1 METVV
6 IVTGA
11 IGRPSLSARV
21 ARAAGFRIALRDVGG
36 PLDEVALESPDIV
49 VLELPAG
56 RPMRETV
63 EAISAPPGME
73 EVPVLALIDD
83 AQLKQLG
90 PRSQVADFCLLPLR
104 EDEFVARI
112 RRLVRP
118 TGPGDDDRVIVE
130 DLVIDLRGYVA
141 AIEGSPV
148 DFAYQEFELL
158 RFLATHPGQAFSRDQ
173 LLARVWGYDYYGG
186 PRTVDIH
193 VRRVRAKLG
202 HRYAACLQTIR
213 HVGYKWVAAT
223 DGGVAGG
230 EQR

>member
-11 IGRPSLSARV
+11 IGRPSLTARA
-21 ARAAGFRIALRDVGG
+21 ARAAGFRVALRDIAG
-36 PLDEVALESPDIV
+36 PLEEVALEGPDVV
-49 VLELPAG
+49 VLELPAAAV
-56 RPMRETV
+56 MYDTV
-63 EAISAPPGME
+63 VAISAPPGME
-73 EVPVLALIDD
+73 DVPVLALLEE
-83 AQLKQLG
+83 AQLRQLG
-90 PRSQVADFCLLPLR
+90 PRSRVADFCLLPLR
-104 EDEFVARI
+104 EVELVARI

-118 TGPGDDDRVIVE
+118 TGDSAE
-130 DLVIDLRGYVA
+130 DHVVVGELVIDLRGYAA
-141 AIEGSPV
+141 AIDGAGM
-148 DFAYQEFELL
+148 DFTYQEFELL

-213 HVGYKWVAAT
+213 HVGYKWVAAAE
-223 DGGVAGG
+223 GAA
-230 EQR
+230 